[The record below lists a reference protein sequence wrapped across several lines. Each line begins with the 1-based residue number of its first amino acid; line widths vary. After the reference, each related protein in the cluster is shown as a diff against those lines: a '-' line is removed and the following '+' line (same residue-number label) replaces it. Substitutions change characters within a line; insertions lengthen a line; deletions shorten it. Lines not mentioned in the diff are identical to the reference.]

1 MTEKITWPS
10 SARFAV
16 SLLIF
21 YIVWWTVWFLVD
33 EERDGPF
40 IILLGLMVTL
50 PIAAAHFHTKT
61 WLLKVMWLIPYA
73 AGVFATNALG
83 HYAALK
89 LSGHQDDK
97 TIVGLFLGIPILAL
111 ASVLAALAAWISGDK
126 KE

>member
-1 MTEKITWPS
+1 MAEKITWPS
-10 SARFAV
+10 SVRFAL
-16 SLLIF
+16 SLFIF
-21 YIVWWTVWFLVD
+21 VTIWWAVWFLMD
-33 EERDGPF
+33 EGSNSP
-40 IILLGLMVTL
+40 IITLGLTVTL
-50 PIAAAHFHTKT
+50 PIAAACFHGKT

-97 TIVGLFLGIPILAL
+97 TIVGLFLGIPILIL
-111 ASVLAALAAWISGDK
+111 AIALAALAAWISGDK